1 MICCNLKKTVILNKA
16 GTMRTKGI
24 LLAMALM
31 AFMIVPL
38 TAQLTVGGF
47 IDFNIA
53 GINVNPGGD
62 DEDYSSYLGL
72 GFGGIVTYPLKNGLA
87 LQAEPMFLQKG
98 GKVTEFDETLTLKI
112 LYFEIPIFLR
122 YNFVVSESYLPYVIL
137 GPSFGFRTSAKVV
150 FPDGGSSDASDE
162 FSVID
167 LGLGLGGGVEV
178 PLGNLIV
185 FGETR
190 YVFGLNDIN
199 MESGESTVKNRGLQL
214 LFGVKVP
221 IGD

>member
-1 MICCNLKKTVILNKA
+1 
-16 GTMRTKGI
+16 
-24 LLAMALM
+24 MALM
-31 AFMIVPL
+31 AFMMVPL

-53 GINVNPGGD
+53 GLSVNPGGD
-62 DEDYSSYLGL
+62 NEDYSSLFGV
-72 GFGGIVTYPLKNGLA
+72 GVGGIVTYPLSNGLA

-98 GKVTEFDETLTLKI
+98 GKVTEFDETFTLKI
-112 LYFEIPIFLR
+112 LYFDIPIFLR
-122 YNFVVSESYLPYVIL
+122 YNFAVSESYLPYAIF
-137 GPSFGFRTSAKVV
+137 GPNLGFRTSAKVV
-150 FPDGGSSDASDE
+150 FSDGSSSDATDD

-178 PLGNLIV
+178 PLGSLIV

>member
-1 MICCNLKKTVILNKA
+1 M
-16 GTMRTKGI
+16 MRTKGI

-31 AFMIVPL
+31 VFIMVPL

-53 GINVNPGGD
+53 GISVNPGGD
-62 DEDYSSYLGL
+62 DEDYSSFFGV
-72 GFGGIVTYPLKNGLA
+72 GVGGIVTYPLTNELA
-87 LQAEPMFLQKG
+87 LQAEPMILQKG

-122 YNFVVSESYLPYVIL
+122 YNFAVSESYLPYVIL
-137 GPSFGFRTSAKVV
+137 GPNLGFRTSAKGV
-150 FPDGGSSDASDE
+150 FPDGSSSDATDE

-178 PLGNLIV
+178 PLGSLIV

-199 MESGESTVKNRGLQL
+199 AESGESTVKNRGLQL

>member
-1 MICCNLKKTVILNKA
+1 MMK
-16 GTMRTKGI
+16 TKGL

-31 AFMIVPL
+31 GFIMLPL

-53 GINVNPGGD
+53 GLSVNPGGD
-62 DEDYSSYLGL
+62 DEDYSSYFGI
-72 GFGGIVTYPLKNGLA
+72 GIGGIVTYPLKNGLA
-87 LQAEPMFLQKG
+87 LQAEPMILQKG
-98 GKVTEFDETLTLKI
+98 GKVTEDDETLTLKI
-112 LYFEIPIFLR
+112 LYFDIPVFLR
-122 YNFVVSESYLPYVIL
+122 YNFAVSESYLPYVIL
-137 GPSFGFRTSAKVV
+137 GPNFGFRTSANVV
-150 FPDGGSSDASDE
+150 FADGSKSDASDE
-162 FSVID
+162 ISSID

-178 PLGNLIV
+178 PLSNLIL

-199 MESGESTVKNRGLQL
+199 KESGESTVKNRGLQIL
-214 LFGVKVP
+214 LGVKVP

>member
-1 MICCNLKKTVILNKA
+1 MICCNLKKSGIVNNVGI
-16 GTMRTKGI
+16 MRTKGI
-24 LLAMALM
+24 LLAIALM
-31 AFMIVPL
+31 AFIMVPL
-38 TAQLTVGGF
+38 TAQLTIGGF

-62 DEDYSSYLGL
+62 DEDYSSYLGV
-72 GFGGIVTYPLKNGLA
+72 GIGGIVTYPLMNGLA

-112 LYFEIPIFLR
+112 LYFDIPIFLR

-137 GPSFGFRTSAKVV
+137 GPNLGFRTSAKVV
-150 FPDGGSSDASDE
+150 FPDGSSSDASDE

-190 YVFGLNDIN
+190 YVQRISSPLIDY
-199 MESGESTVKNRGLQL
+199 EQSPR
-214 LFGVKVP
+214 
-221 IGD
+221 